1 MKTAIKNVRVFDGD
15 TSSAPRTVVIAG
27 SLIADDATD
36 AQEIDVKGKT
46 LLPKLINAHV
56 HVYSK

>member
-1 MKTAIKNVRVFDGD
+1 MKRAIKNVRVFDGD
-15 TSSAPRTVVIAG
+15 TLSAPRTVVIDG
-27 SLIADDATD
+27 SLIGDDATD
-36 AQEIDVKGKT
+36 AQEIDGKGKT